1 MSLTTERIGK
11 ELSARSADGRATR
24 ILHCSSGGR
33 AITAAMETN

>member
-24 ILHCSSGGR
+24 ILQRSFGGR